1 MSETQRRLSRVEKCD
16 IKSQSSET
24 SNPVKTKILKN
35 QSLDQ
40 NIESSKQN
48 ATNPGASLSIPE
60 QNVRRHSIGTSAVA
74 SASIVQRLQQIAAES
89 ADPKSESD
97 KKPAGIGVLNS
108 NKSFGAHGPG
118 HANAGR
124 GRAHPMMGRGI
135 NPSGRPIGP
144 NGSSFIQNKRTSNP
158 DLATVYPGMK
168 EKMSSL
174 KPLENQ
180 MAARR
185 FSSDMRIADFGH
197 LRGGNVN
204 QTTIENTQPFSQRM
218 RGNTGELK
226 CYFLKKLH

>member
-1 MSETQRRLSRVEKCD
+1 MSETQRRLSRVEKSD
-16 IKSQSSET
+16 TKPQSLET
-24 SNPVKTKILKN
+24 SNSVKTKILKN

-48 ATNPGASLSIPE
+48 ATNPGASLCIPE

-89 ADPKSESD
+89 ADPKSDID
-97 KKPAGIGVLNS
+97 KKPAGVLNS
-108 NKSFGAHGPG
+108 NKSFGAQGPG
-118 HANAGR
+118 HSNASR

-135 NPSGRPIGP
+135 NPCGRPIGP

-168 EKMSSL
+168 EKMTSL

-204 QTTIENTQPFSQRM
+204 QTTVDNTQHFSQRM
-218 RGNTGELK
+218 RGDTGEIK
-226 CYFLKKLH
+226 M